1 MNANSAIR
9 LSCPVAKTSAIAQA
23 SAAQRPAVQDE
34 RHYVRCDY
42 ACASRAMVGSVH
54 ILVRAL
60 PPLCLLLHCQRILT
74 GIHGLEACWSSGQ
87 DSQGAGAIPYWCAHT
102 AGAQPR

>member
-9 LSCPVAKTSAIAQA
+9 LSYPHAKTHAIARA
-23 SAAQRPAVQDE
+23 SAGLRQAVPHELNGQAD
-34 RHYVRCDY
+34 VRCDY

-102 AGAQPR
+102 AG